1 MSKRKSIAG
10 AISAVLA
17 IGALVVSGPLTGH
30 VHAIGG
36 ADVVAVEPGGDGH

>member
-17 IGALVVSGPLTGH
+17 VGAIAVPSPLTGY
-30 VHAIGG
+30 VHRIGG
-36 ADVVAVEPGGDGH
+36 VSVVAVEPGGDGH